1 VLESACT
8 ELAGGHVTVRGAG
21 RTDAGVHA
29 QGQVASITI
38 NRDIDGP
45 TLVRALNWRLPVT
58 IRVLEAGEVPPEFD
72 ARFDARVKA
81 YRYRMWNAG
90 VLNPFERAY
99 AWHLP
104 PPALDVAAMA
114 EGARLLEGLH
124 DFAAFQGTG
133 SETHGTERTIFS
145 SRVIKETGGKLVTY
159 DVSGDGFLRYMVR
172 NIVGS
177 LVEVGRGRHEPQW
190 MADLMSSGNRS
201 QGGQT
206 APAHGLFLMAVRY
219 E

>member
-1 VLESACT
+1 VLA
-8 ELAGGHVTVRGAG
+8 AA
-21 RTDAGVHA
+21 
-29 QGQVASITI
+29 
-38 NRDIDGP
+38 
-45 TLVRALNWRLPVT
+45 
-58 IRVLEAGEVPPEFD
+58 EVPREFD

-81 YRYRMWNAG
+81 YRYRMWNAH

-104 PPALDVAAMA
+104 PPLLDVAAMA
-114 EGARLLEGLH
+114 EGARLLEGLN
-124 DFAAFQGTG
+124 DFAAFQGAG
-133 SETHGTERTIFS
+133 SETQGSQRTIFS
-145 SRVIKETGGKLVTY
+145 SRVVRESGANLVTY

-190 MADLMSSGNRS
+190 IADLMASRDRS

-206 APAHGLFLMAVRY
+206 APAHGLFLMSVGYA
-219 E
+219 